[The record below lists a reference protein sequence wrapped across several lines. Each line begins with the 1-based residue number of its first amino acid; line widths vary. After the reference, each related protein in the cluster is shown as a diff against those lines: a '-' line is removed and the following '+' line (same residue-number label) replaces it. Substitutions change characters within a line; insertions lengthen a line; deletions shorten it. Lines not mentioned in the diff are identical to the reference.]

1 MKGIIFYK
9 SSYTKALEKLEEIID
24 NYKKLDYSIIQHKR
38 SSIDSSV
45 LFSNGDYWQ
54 IKPASQG
61 TRGLACNI
69 AYIERGIEKS
79 IIDTIIMPTI
89 KAKPY
94 TAFNFW

>member
-9 SSYTKALEKLEEIID
+9 DLYEKAFEKLEEIIN
-24 NYKKLDYSIIQHKR
+24 NYKNLNYSIVQYRKSR
-38 SSIDSSV
+38 LNTCV
-45 LFSNGDYWQ
+45 TFSNGDYWQ
-54 IKPASQG
+54 IKIANERS
-61 TRGLACNI
+61 RGLACNI

-79 IIDTIIMPTI
+79 IIDTIIKPAL